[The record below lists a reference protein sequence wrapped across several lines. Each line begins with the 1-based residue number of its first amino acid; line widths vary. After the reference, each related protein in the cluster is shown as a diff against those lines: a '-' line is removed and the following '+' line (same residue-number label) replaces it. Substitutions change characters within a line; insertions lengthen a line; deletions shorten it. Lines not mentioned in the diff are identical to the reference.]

1 MNDLVTQPTS
11 NENLVTQPTLLSI
24 VKQTD
29 TRIAELVEK
38 INTTALSLSGITKIE
53 SVEHSNGLV
62 EVIRKAKEPIREID
76 EAELEVRRQVTAWGK
91 QRQEKAQSLYK
102 PLIDQV
108 ERITDLR
115 TNFVLE
121 QERIAKEAKERQEQE
136 RKAREA
142 KERQEQANKAQAI
155 QALGT
160 INAYFIGLATAS
172 RDAYVKQ
179 LSSFE
184 SIEAIES
191 FYAGYSQ
198 KPNVKIS
205 AKHIQLQ
212 LENYSTDVQELILAQ
227 LDFDVLSNSVNLLA
241 KDNYEYIVGLKEAYI
256 NAINDA
262 EERIRIAEQAK
273 KDAAA
278 LAEKQ
283 KAEADRLAE
292 QAKIE
297 ADRQAADAALQSEL
311 NNQVEIQTLAQP
323 NKGVRKK
330 MALNQVV
337 SDANMPITTFSTLL
351 NVFLHNG
358 GDRGKL
364 LKMLIPVFNKTN
376 KDNSDVVLQGFM
388 WKEDI
393 TVAN

>member
-1 MNDLVTQPTS
+1 MS
-11 NENLVTQPTLLSI
+11 ELVTQPTLSSI

-29 TRIAELVEK
+29 ARLAELGEQ

-91 QRQEKAQSLYK
+91 QRQEKAQAIYK
-102 PLIDQV
+102 PLLDQV

-121 QERIAKEAKERQEQE
+121 QERIAKEAKERQEQQ

-142 KERQEQANKAQAI
+142 VTAINQYFITKA
-155 QALGT
+155 T
-160 INAYFIGLATAS
+160 ESRNAYVANLGSLES
-172 RDAYVKQ
+172 VDA
-179 LSSFE
+179 
-184 SIEAIES
+184 IEA
-191 FYAGYSQ
+191 FYKKFTP
-198 KPNVKIS
+198 KPNATIKQS
-205 AKHIQLQ
+205 HIQSE
-212 LENYSTDVQELILAQ
+212 LERYNPAVQSLILAE
-227 LDFDVLSNSVNLLA
+227 LDFALLSKSVNELA
-241 KDNYEYIVGLKEAYI
+241 KNNYDYIVGLKDQYI
-256 NAINDA
+256 VAINNA
-262 EERIRIAEQAK
+262 EARKRIAEQAQA
-273 KDAAA
+273 DAANI
-278 LAEKQ
+278 
-283 KAEADRLAE
+283 KA
-292 QAKIE
+292 E

-337 SDANMPITTFSTLL
+337 SDADMPITSFSTLL

-364 LKMLIPVFNKTN
+364 LKLLIPVFNKTN
-376 KDNSDVVLQGFM
+376 KDNSNVVLQGFM